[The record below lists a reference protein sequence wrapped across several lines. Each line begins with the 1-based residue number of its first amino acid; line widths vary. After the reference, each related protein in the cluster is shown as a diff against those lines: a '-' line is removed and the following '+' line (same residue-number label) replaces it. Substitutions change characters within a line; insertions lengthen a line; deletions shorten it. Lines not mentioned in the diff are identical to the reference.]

1 MLCQLSYMGSF
12 PIKVTKRDE
21 KFAINR
27 SLRSDFGVMTVIFF
41 YFLRL
46 NSSVESKS
54 RTPKVKN
61 FLKIFCTIS
70 IYPANPLLFRLL
82 AGLPPFRFR
91 RFRQS

>member
-1 MLCQLSYMGSF
+1 MGSF

-54 RTPKVKN
+54 RTLKVKN
-61 FLKIFCTIS
+61 ILKFFCTMPFS
-70 IYPANPLLFRLL
+70 PANPYSSAFFPGFRHSVF
-82 AGLPPFRFR
+82 GGSGSPKTV
-91 RFRQS
+91 